1 MRSIRGSL
9 NQLQP
14 LVDVSIGNAD
24 EFNADRETYLALIDT
39 GATRTC
45 ITERVIARFSL
56 RPVTKL
62 LVASATSPPERRRAY
77 EFSLG
82 LFCTNETETIGN
94 QSLYTLGRTF
104 VAPVFKDNGNFDVL
118 LGMDLLSQ
126 GRLVFEIGGDFSFR
140 FDL

>member
-82 LFCTNETETIGN
+82 LFCTSDSDHSGHQT
-94 QSLYTLGRTF
+94 LYILNRPF
-104 VAPVFKDNGNFDVL
+104 VAPVFTDNGNFDVL

-126 GRLVFEIGGDFSFR
+126 GRLIFETGGDFAFSFN
-140 FDL
+140 L